1 MPGARSLPLATAAA
15 LALPVLAGIGWMG
28 AGGAPVSW
36 LGMNG
41 AALGLAL
48 ALALLLPLPHDEAR
62 VTLLAAMLV
71 AALFATAFAGT
82 ALGGVRRW
90 ASLGPVT
97 LHVGYL
103 VLPLLAALTPRLPS
117 GRAVALL
124 VLALLATLFQPDRA
138 TSIALAAALA
148 ALAYLRRDR
157 ATFVGL
163 IVAIA
168 GCSAALTNPDTLA
181 PVRFVERVQQDAWAV
196 QPLAGLALALTSL
209 APLLMLRE
217 SGLAALPLALF
228 MVAAGAMAFAGPYP
242 SILIGYGAAPILGFG
257 LALAALRCHS
267 GRR

>member
-1 MPGARSLPLATAAA
+1 MPSARSLPLTAAAA
-15 LALPVLAGIGWMG
+15 LALSVLAGIGWMG

-41 AALGLAL
+41 AALVLAL
-48 ALALLLPLPHDEAR
+48 LLALLLPLPQDEAR
-62 VTLLAAMLV
+62 VTLLAAVLV
-71 AALFATAFAGT
+71 AALFIATFAGT
-82 ALGGVRRW
+82 AVDGVRRW

-103 VLPLLAALTPRLPS
+103 VLPLLAALTPLLPS

-124 VLALLATLFQPDRA
+124 VLALLATLLQPDRA
-138 TSIALAAALA
+138 TSIALAATLA
-148 ALAYLRRDR
+148 ALAYLRGDR

-168 GCSAALTNPDTLA
+168 SCAAALTNPDTLA

-196 QPLAGLALALTSL
+196 QPLAGLALTLASL
-209 APLLMLRE
+209 APLLVLR
-217 SGLAALPLALF
+217 GNGMATLPLAAF

-257 LALAALRCHS
+257 LALAALRCQS
-267 GRR
+267 ERR